1 MSGDIRVAKAEFVTS
16 AKSIKDAPPPIRSE
30 VAFLGRSN
38 VGKSSTINLLTQRKN
53 LAKSSSTPGKTQL
66 INFFNI
72 DYKYNNEIY
81 PLTFVDLP
89 GFGFA
94 KVSKSLKREWQ
105 RDLVE
110 FLENRESIRIFI
122 HLVDARHFNLD
133 IDKRVREYLESIKR
147 KDQVIFT
154 VFTKVDKLKQ
164 KEMAKLK
171 KEYPDAI
178 LISNSKKRGDQQ
190 LIKKI
195 LQRIFNIE
203 S

>member
-1 MSGDIRVAKAEFVTS
+1 MRVAKAEFVTS

-195 LQRIFNIE
+195 LKRIFNIE